1 MIDNVCD
8 VNMSEELTQKGL
20 LENGLILG
28 NYEYYNIGNTTL
40 KQLKKAKIIPN
51 EDYEEYEKRRPDA
64 LLVDRSSP
72 LQIKILAVIEFK
84 DPSKFQ
90 TTKDQI
96 YAIEE
101 CNDLCQVLN
110 ATVGIATDNSAFI
123 WFNPKHDDPSNEY
136 PDRTKQ
142 IKRSYSR
149 IKDEKDFDYISEFII
164 NQSTAEPDPEKLE
177 PTTLSS
183 IKNLDLVC
191 KHLSFNNSTLEV
203 DAKLVDATKLSK
215 EIWQDLWSVTG
226 ATPEK
231 CLYTFLELFI
241 FKYLSDLAV
250 ISEDSSGNKVNFSH
264 ILELGPPV
272 SLKNYSQNVL
282 PFLKEMFPE
291 SDTDHTTIVGE
302 GLVLNPDVIDHGVV
316 FHKILKKFE
325 AFGKLKNLNPNFK
338 SKVFEEFMKQSIS
351 KKDLGQFFTPRNI
364 IEAILR
370 ISDIEKLESNSVICD
385 PACGVGGFILEPLKT
400 IANGVDFYYPISG
413 NEINPRHKMIGF
425 DKGFE
430 DEEKLTIILAKANM
444 LIFLSELLKN
454 NIGMSK
460 NFAKLF
466 NSTFKLFTTTI
477 LGTLSQIEY
486 NKYDL
491 ILTNPPY
498 VTSGSSN
505 FKIAIRNEAR
515 YRNFYKINGLGKES
529 LFLEW
534 IINSLKPGKK
544 AFVVIPDG
552 IVNRNDSKLRDFI
565 IKECIIDGIISLPV
579 NTFYT
584 TSKKTYILAI
594 TKKNFTTSTTRQQNV
609 QSENVF
615 TYLISNVGE
624 TLDVNRFPIPEN
636 NLGEMV
642 SLFNQFK
649 GAKDDVTFKN
659 KPRCKIQPF
668 EKFDPKNHWAVD
680 RWWTRAE
687 QVDLGIEEEEAVVS
701 LEEFTEI
708 TKDLEITI
716 HGLSEELE
724 KFK

>member
-1 MIDNVCD
+1 
-8 VNMSEELTQKGL
+8 MSEELTQKEL
-20 LENGLILG
+20 LKNGLILG
-28 NYEYYNIGNTTL
+28 NYEYYSIGSTTL

-51 EDYEEYEKRRPDA
+51 KDYEAYEIRRPDA

-72 LQIKILAVIEFK
+72 SQIKIIAVIEFK

-110 ATVGIATDNSAFI
+110 ATVGIATDNSEFI

-136 PDRTKQ
+136 SDRTNE

-149 IKDEKDFDYISEFII
+149 IKDEKDFDYISEFKID
-164 NQSTAEPDPEKLE
+164 QTASETNKENLTPK
-177 PTTLSS
+177 TLSS

-191 KHLSFNNSTLEV
+191 EYISSENSKLEV

-215 EIWQDLWSVTG
+215 KIWQDLWSVTG

-241 FKYLSDLAV
+241 FKYLSDLGV
-250 ISEDSSGNKVNFSH
+250 ISKDRSGNKVNFSH
-264 ILELGPPV
+264 ILELGPSV
-272 SLKNYSQNVL
+272 SLKNYSENVV

-291 SDTDHTTIVGE
+291 SDTDNTTIVGE
-302 GLVLNPDVIDHGVV
+302 GSVLNSEVSDHGVV

-325 AFGKLKNLNPNFK
+325 DFGELKNLNPNFK
-338 SKVFEEFMKQSIS
+338 SRVFEEFMKQSIS
-351 KKDLGQFFTPRNI
+351 KKDWGRFFTPRNI

-400 IANGVDFYYPISG
+400 QANGVDFYYPISG
-413 NEINPRHKMIGF
+413 NQINPRHEMIGF

-454 NIGMSK
+454 NSGMSK
-460 NFAKLF
+460 NFAALF

-477 LGTLSQIEY
+477 LGTLSKIEY
-486 NKYDL
+486 DKYDL

-505 FKIAIRNEAR
+505 LKEAIKDNAT
-515 YRNFYKINGLGKES
+515 YTDFYKINGLGVES

-552 IVNRNDSKLRDFI
+552 IVNRNDSKLRYFI
-565 IKECIIDGIISLPV
+565 RKECIIDGIISLPV

-624 TLDVNRFPIPEN
+624 TLDVNRFPISEN
-636 NLGEMV
+636 DLGEMV

-649 GAKDDVTFKN
+649 GAKDVVTFKN

-687 QVDLGIEEEEAVVS
+687 QVDLGIEEEEVVVS

-724 KFK
+724 KFQ